1 MKGCIVGQVP
11 TTLHGDMHMEALLS
25 AVTSQ
30 LDTSMGMLT
39 LHGPESDQPT
49 VLTSLNMS
57 NGLVST
63 VAASIDRDLAA
74 HRDNG
79 GTEWRG
85 AIGWPTAPAHDQDG
99 HAWLTFFYRVAARGA
114 IGLTVC
120 QANGAAPGWNGG
132 VPHPLK
138 DWIEPILG
146 LIWRTECEHALRD
159 GLARAIDRFDFG
171 VVLLDPDVSPWFANA
186 RAQELMDAGDGIRRA
201 GHAIAATDFDDAVR
215 LQTAIRHDSVSG
227 DSFHVLLLK
236 RKRARPLIGVVASL
250 SCQRDLWSKPT
261 TALYLLDPD
270 RDTGAM
276 VTALCRAYGLTA
288 TESTLAVHL
297 VGGATI
303 KNAAARMRIQTQ
315 TARAYLKQVFA
326 KTGTHRQAELVR
338 AILGGIVRIG

>member
-1 MKGCIVGQVP
+1 MKDCIVVQVP
-11 TTLHGDMHMEALLS
+11 ATLHSNIHAEALLS
-25 AVTSQ
+25 VVASQ

-39 LHGPESDQPT
+39 LHGPDGDIPT
-49 VLTSLNMS
+49 VLTSLNMP
-57 NGLVST
+57 ST
-63 VAASIDRDLAA
+63 LASAVAASIDCDLAA
-74 HRDNG
+74 PQDSG
-79 GTEWRG
+79 GTEWQG
-85 AIGWPTAPAHDQDG
+85 AIGWLTAPACDQEG
-99 HAWLTFFYRVAARGA
+99 HARLTFLYRVAARGA

-120 QANGAAPGWNGG
+120 QEDSAGAAWDGA
-132 VPHPLK
+132 VPSTLRE
-138 DWIEPILG
+138 WLEPILA
-146 LIWRTECEHALRD
+146 LIWRAECEHALRD
-159 GLARAIDRFDFG
+159 GLVRAIDRFDFG
-171 VVLLDPDVSPWFANA
+171 VILLDPDVSPWFANA
-186 RAQELMDAGDGIRRA
+186 RAQQLMDAGDGIRRA

-227 DSFHVLLLK
+227 DGFHVLLLN
-236 RKRARPLIGVVASL
+236 RKRARPLIGIVVSL

-303 KNAAARMRIQTQ
+303 KKAAAQMRIQIQ

-338 AILGGIVRIG
+338 AILGGIVQIG

>member
-1 MKGCIVGQVP
+1 VDQIP
-11 TTLHGDMHMEALLS
+11 ATRHGDAHTEALLS
-25 AVTSQ
+25 LVTDE

-39 LHGPESDQPT
+39 LHGPEGESPRI
-49 VLTSLNMS
+49 LTALNMADGFAS
-57 NGLVST
+57 AI
-63 VAASIDRDLAA
+63 AASIDRDLAA
-74 HRDNG
+74 PLDAD

-85 AIGWPTAPAHDQDG
+85 AMGWPVTASHEHDG
-99 HAWLTFFYRVAARGA
+99 HARITFLYRVASRGA

-120 QANGAAPGWNGG
+120 RADGIEDNWHEEILQQ
-132 VPHPLK
+132 LK
-138 DWIEPILG
+138 GWIEPILG
-146 LIWRTECEHALRD
+146 LIWRVECEHALRD

-171 VVLLDPDVSPWFANA
+171 VILLDPDVSPWFANA
-186 RAQELMDAGDGIRRA
+186 KALRLLDAGDGIRRA

-215 LQTAIRHDSVSG
+215 LQTAIRHDSVSA
-227 DSFHVLLLK
+227 DSFHVLLLH
-236 RKRARPLIGVVASL
+236 RTRARPMIAVVASL
-250 SCQRDLWSKPT
+250 GCQRDLWSKPA

-303 KNAAARMRIQTQ
+303 ENAAGRMRIQTQ

-338 AILGGIVRIG
+338 AILSGIVHIG